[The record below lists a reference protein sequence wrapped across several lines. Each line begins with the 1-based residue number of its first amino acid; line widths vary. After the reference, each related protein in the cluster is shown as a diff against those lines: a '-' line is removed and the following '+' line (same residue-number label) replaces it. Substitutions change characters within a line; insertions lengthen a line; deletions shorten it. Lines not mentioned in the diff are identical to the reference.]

1 VSEPEVRVVDPRRGG
16 TGPTLRAY
24 VELTKPRIIE
34 LLLTTTIPPMIVAAN
49 GWPGW
54 WLVIATLVGG
64 TLSAAG
70 ENVINQ
76 VIDRDIDG
84 VMGRTRGRPIPTG
97 RVGGTAALVFGMT
110 LGLVGFLWLWA
121 TTNLLAASLATVGLL
136 IYVLGYSLFLK
147 RSTTQNIVLG
157 GAAGAIPTLVGWAAV
172 TGSVAL
178 PAWIMF
184 AIVFF
189 WTPPHFWALALRYE
203 EDYAS
208 AGVPMLPVVV
218 GRQMTVG
225 HMAVYSIVTVG
236 VSFLLY
242 PAVPMA
248 WIYLTA
254 AVLLGGWLVVGALR
268 LRRDAGLA
276 MKYFGVTNVYLAGIF
291 LAIALDVLFL

>member
-1 VSEPEVRVVDPRRGG
+1 
-16 TGPTLRAY
+16 
-24 VELTKPRIIE
+24 
-34 LLLTTTIPPMIVAAN
+34 
-49 GWPGW
+49 
-54 WLVIATLVGG
+54 VGG

-70 ENVINQ
+70 ANVINQ

>member
-70 ENVINQ
+70 ANVINQ